1 MDAPKKETGASA
13 RRPINHPN
21 ERTRG
26 FPVTQRPFVDIHCH
40 LIAGIDDGATS
51 EAVSLAMARMAAAD
65 GIRTIICTPHQA
77 GSHAANGGGTIRAA
91 VKRTQQMLAQ
101 RGVPLKLLPGGDVR
115 IESDMVARLRRGD
128 LLTLGDHGRHVL
140 LELPHELYFPL
151 EPVLRQ
157 LARHHMVGILSHPER
172 NQGILRQPEVV
183 APLVEAG
190 CLMQVTAGSLCGSF
204 GDEICDFSE
213 WMLEE
218 GFVHFMA
225 TDAHGVDT
233 RRPVLSEAFERV
245 CELANEDIAE
255 RLCCLNPA
263 AVAAGQEVAPG
274 LVRTRRNKL
283 AGWFGWGKAG

>member
-1 MDAPKKETGASA
+1 M
-13 RRPINHPN
+13 
-21 ERTRG
+21 
-26 FPVTQRPFVDIHCH
+26 VTQLPFVDIHCH

-51 EAVSLAMARMAAAD
+51 AQVSLAMARMAAAD

-77 GSHAANGGGTIRAA
+77 GSFATNRGDTIRAA

-115 IESDMVARLRRGD
+115 IEPDMVPRLRQGD

-151 EPVLRQ
+151 EPVLKH
-157 LARHHMVGILSHPER
+157 LARNGMVGILSHPER
-172 NQGILRQPEVV
+172 NQGILRQPEVL

-190 CLMQVTAGSLCGSF
+190 CLMQVTAGSICGSF

-218 GFVHFMA
+218 GFVHFVA
-225 TDAHGVDT
+225 TDAHGVDS
-233 RRPVLSEAFERV
+233 RRPVLSEAFEKV

-255 RLCCLNPA
+255 RLCCRHPA
-263 AVAAGQEVAPG
+263 DVAAGRDVSAG
-274 LVRTRRNKL
+274 LVRARRSML

>member
-1 MDAPKKETGASA
+1 M
-13 RRPINHPN
+13 
-21 ERTRG
+21 
-26 FPVTQRPFVDIHCH
+26 VTQLPFVDIHCH
-40 LIAGIDDGATS
+40 LIAGIDDGAS
-51 EAVSLAMARMAAAD
+51 SAAVSLAMARMAVAD

-77 GSHAANGGGTIRAA
+77 GSHAANGGDIIRAA

-101 RGVPLKLLPGGDVR
+101 RGVPLKLLPGGDIR
-115 IESDMVARLRRGD
+115 IEADMVARLRQDD
-128 LLTLGDHGRHVL
+128 LLTLGDHGHHVL

-151 EPVLRQ
+151 EPVLKQ
-157 LARHHMVGILSHPER
+157 LARNKMVGILSHPER
-172 NQGILRQPEVV
+172 NQGILRQPEVL

-204 GDEICDFSE
+204 GDAICDFSE

-218 GFVHFMA
+218 GFVHFVA
-225 TDAHGVDT
+225 TDAHGVDS

-255 RLCCLNPA
+255 RLCCHHPA
-263 AVAAGQEVAPG
+263 DVAAGKDVSPG
-274 LVRTRRNKL
+274 RVRVRRGML